1 MGRSGGLEAI
11 EAVVFDMDGT
21 LIDTSA
27 VVPAAFGVTI
37 RELGGPDLT
46 DDEMIESY
54 VLGPPAAIMRHFLER
69 DVSEA
74 ELEGYHERLA
84 DEARTRHLRPYPGIL
99 EALEALDAHGGV
111 RLGVFTNADQGNIR
125 VLLGVAGIRDR
136 FAVAVGA
143 DAVAPRF
150 KPEPDGLLLACES
163 LGVRPT
169 RTAYVGDGPLDAET
183 ARRAGATSVAAGWGH
198 QLEDGSAFDLVVETP
213 TDLAPALGL
222 T

>member
-27 VVPAAFGVTI
+27 VVPAAFGATI

-54 VLGPPAAIMRHFLER
+54 VLGPPAAIMSHFLGR
-69 DVSEA
+69 AVSEA

-84 DEARTRHLRPYPGIL
+84 DEARKQHLRPYPGIL
-99 EALEALDAHGGV
+99 EALDALGRV
-111 RLGVFTNADQGNIR
+111 RLGVFTNADRGNIR
-125 VLLGVAGIRDR
+125 VLLGAAGIRDR

-150 KPEPDGLLLACES
+150 KPEPDGLLLACEG

-198 QLEDGSAFDLVVETP
+198 QLEDASTFDLVVETP
-213 TDLAPALGL
+213 TALAAALGL

>member
-27 VVPAAFGVTI
+27 VVPAAFGATI

-54 VLGPPAAIMRHFLER
+54 VLGPPAAIMSHFLER

-74 ELEGYHERLA
+74 ELEAYHERLA
-84 DEARTRHLRPYPGIL
+84 DEARTHHLQPYPGIP
-99 EALEALDAHGGV
+99 EALDGLGGV
-111 RLGVFTNADQGNIR
+111 GLGVFTNADQGNIR
-125 VLLGVAGIRDR
+125 VLLGAAGIRDR
-136 FAVAVGA
+136 FVVAVGA

-150 KPEPDGLLLACES
+150 KPAPDGLLLACQG
-163 LGVRPT
+163 LGVRPA
-169 RTAYVGDGPLDAET
+169 RAAYVGDGPLDAET

>member
-1 MGRSGGLEAI
+1 MGRSGGLGPI

-27 VVPAAFGVTI
+27 VVPPAFGATI

-54 VLGPPAAIMRHFLER
+54 VLGPPASIMSHFLER

-84 DEARTRHLRPYPGIL
+84 DEARKHHLQPYPGIP
-99 EALEALDAHGGV
+99 EALDALGGV
-111 RLGVFTNADQGNIR
+111 RLGIFTNADRGNMR
-125 VLLGVAGIRDR
+125 VLLGAAGIRDR

-143 DAVAPRF
+143 DAVAPRS
-150 KPEPDGLLLACES
+150 KPEPDGLLLACDG

-183 ARRAGATSVAAGWGH
+183 ARRAGAMSVAAGWGH

-213 TDLAPALGL
+213 TELAAALGL

>member
-27 VVPAAFGVTI
+27 VVPAAFGATI

-46 DDEMIESY
+46 ADEMIESY

-69 DVSEA
+69 DVTEA

-84 DEARTRHLRPYPGIL
+84 SEARKHHLRPYPGIP
-99 EALEALDAHGGV
+99 EVLDALGGV
-111 RLGVFTNADQGNIR
+111 GLGVFTNADGENIR
-125 VLLGVAGIRDR
+125 VLLGEAGIRDR

-150 KPEPDGLLLACES
+150 KPEPDGLLLACEG

-169 RTAYVGDGPLDAET
+169 QAAYVGDGPLDAET
-183 ARRAGATSVAAGWGH
+183 ARRAGAMSVAAGWGH
-198 QLEDGSAFDLVVETP
+198 QLEDASAFDLVVETP
-213 TDLAPALGL
+213 TVLAAALGL